1 MKKILFLN
9 AVAVL
14 TLFLFSCSPAKEHY
28 RVTITEFY
36 HPECETCVSMMP
48 VVDAVQAEFKGKVLI
63 TRISL
68 ETKEGAM
75 LASQFSLINIPL
87 LVFYDAQGIQ
97 YYRHEGNM
105 TKEDI
110 ENVIKLKM

>member
-1 MKKILFLN
+1 MKKALFIN
-9 AVAVL
+9 AVAIL
-14 TLFLFSCSPAKEHY
+14 ALFIFSCAPATGHY
-28 RVTITEFY
+28 YVTITEFY

-48 VVDAVQAEFKGKVLI
+48 DVDAVQAEFKGKVLI
-63 TRISL
+63 TRVSL
-68 ETKEGAM
+68 ETKEGAI
-75 LASQFSLINIPL
+75 LASQFSPKNIPL

-97 YYRHEGNM
+97 YYRHEGRM